1 LIPRR
6 DHITNL
12 FFRTFFAFHPKINK
26 LSSVSEV
33 IPHSSKKL
41 QQMKTIAVILSGCG
55 VYDGAEIHE
64 ATLSLY
70 SIAKNGCTYK
80 IFAPDI
86 DQHHVINHITG
97 EEMNETRN
105 VLVES
110 ARIARGAISPL
121 SEFVAADF
129 DGLLIPGGFGAA
141 KNLSDWAFNG
151 PNGTINQEVA
161 DAINRMLGIGRPI
174 GALCISPVL
183 IAKVIGD
190 VQLTIGNDAQ
200 TAAGIEATGAKHVS
214 ATHGEVIVDK
224 KYKVVTTPC
233 YMLDA
238 NIEQIGAGADN
249 VVKEMLNLM

>member
-1 LIPRR
+1 
-6 DHITNL
+6 
-12 FFRTFFAFHPKINK
+12 
-26 LSSVSEV
+26 
-33 IPHSSKKL
+33 
-41 QQMKTIAVILSGCG
+41 MKTIAVILSGCG

-105 VLVES
+105 VLIES
-110 ARIARGAISPL
+110 ARIARGEISPL

-151 PNGTINQEVA
+151 PEGSINQEVS
-161 DAINRMLGIGRPI
+161 DAINCMVGLGKPI
-174 GALCISPVL
+174 AALCISPVI

-190 VQLTIGNDAQ
+190 VELTIGNDPE
-200 TAAGIEATGAKHVS
+200 TVAGIKATGATHVS
-214 ATHGEVIVDK
+214 ATHGEVIIDK
-224 KYKVVTTPC
+224 KYKVITTPC
-233 YMLDA
+233 YMIDA
-238 NIEQIGAGADN
+238 NIEQIGTGAEN
-249 VVKEMLNLM
+249 VVRAMIDMM